1 MLSADTLCLDGP
13 DVQEG
18 KRRSIARVTIVL
30 CLVSKY
36 GMARLSEVI
45 MVAAGDLTCTLRC
58 FAIRSLGTAA
68 DRRRGINEQIF
79 GQPGGS
85 LFLSGG
91 YNILVIRL
99 VYYFAE

>member
-58 FAIRSLGTAA
+58 FAIRSPDAA
-68 DRRRGINEQIF
+68 AARRRCGIF
-79 GQPGGS
+79 RQPGGS
-85 LFLSGG
+85 SLLSGG
-91 YNILVIRL
+91 YNILVIRI
-99 VYYFAE
+99 VHYFAE